1 MNGAV
6 PFCTPALRRSMPHR
20 RSLPVQTSRSSV
32 DFQRH
37 GLTWRAPLM
46 RRLLVFRQYLEVE
59 RLGFRTATR
68 KPWQIEIL

>member
-1 MNGAV
+1 
-6 PFCTPALRRSMPHR
+6 
-20 RSLPVQTSRSSV
+20 
-32 DFQRH
+32 
-37 GLTWRAPLM
+37 M